1 MRLSALSLSATRAV
15 GRGSSAGVWDPPA
28 WEREICSTRSS
39 PSHIRSL
46 PAPPTAAPMHSCS
59 NASLPQCTTVPM
71 HSCPPHSYP
80 NAPLPQCIPAPMP
93 LCPNT
98 LLPQSITA
106 PIYSYPN
113 TFLPQCPAA
122 NPCELL
128 PQYTQAQMHSCPN
141 TSLPQC
147 IPAPRPCPAV
157 APLHPRST
165 CPTACPLPPLIAPIT
180 AHPNNLAASI
190 IRHTNSLAYQQ
201 PSIPITKHPINWV
214 PQ

>member
-39 PSHIRSL
+39 PSHIRSP

-98 LLPQSITA
+98 LLPQSILTA
-106 PIYSYPN
+106 I
-113 TFLPQCPAA
+113 
-122 NPCELL
+122 
-128 PQYTQAQMHSCPN
+128 HSCPN
-141 TSLPQC
+141 APLRTPVNSCLNILRPKC
-147 IPAPRPCPAV
+147 IPAPTHPCPNASLLPAHV
-157 APLHPRST
+157 LLSPHYTPGAPAQLRAHY
-165 CPTACPLPPLIAPIT
+165 PL
-180 AHPNNLAASI
+180 
-190 IRHTNSLAYQQ
+190 SL
-201 PSIPITKHPINWV
+201 